1 MKKTA
6 LATMLSAAVI
16 CAGMSASAFAQDAN
30 AQAEST
36 TEQSTQVVD
45 THMQAA
51 IDVVEQ
57 TGTIPPFEG
66 TLKQI
71 VLNSKRWLIR
81 ENPSAE
87 KDIIATVDEISKKYE
102 DQRPQLVRSVAV
114 AWTRYLKEDELKEV
128 LAFFKTPAGQKFA
141 NYQPRILGESVRGIQ
156 EFSAILTNVIVK
168 TAKQELNK
176 KGYKFSE

>member
-71 VLNSKRWLIR
+71 VLNSKRWLIAKIR
-81 ENPSAE
+81 LLKKISLQLLMKFPKNMKIKGPS
-87 KDIIATVDEISKKYE
+87 
-102 DQRPQLVRSVAV
+102 
-114 AWTRYLKEDELKEV
+114 W
-128 LAFFKTPAGQKFA
+128 FA
-141 NYQPRILGESVRGIQ
+141 PSPWLGR
-156 EFSAILTNVIVK
+156 AI
-168 TAKQELNK
+168 
-176 KGYKFSE
+176 

>member
-66 TLKQI
+66 HFEANCAQFQTLADPRK
-71 VLNSKRWLIR
+71 
-81 ENPSAE
+81 
-87 KDIIATVDEISKKYE
+87 
-102 DQRPQLVRSVAV
+102 SVC
-114 AWTRYLKEDELKEV
+114 
-128 LAFFKTPAGQKFA
+128 
-141 NYQPRILGESVRGIQ
+141 
-156 EFSAILTNVIVK
+156 
-168 TAKQELNK
+168 
-176 KGYKFSE
+176 